1 MKKILT
7 ITVLLLC
14 CFPLVRAQAP
24 LKEKQSATSDTIK
37 LPKYEPH
44 LSVGTGFMATSNGD
58 NRIYT
63 SVAPSFIFRP
73 SSRWTIKTGF
83 GILTD
88 VGLNP
93 YYTTAA
99 THSLAP
105 LKRNGGTGL
114 VSGHVAAQ
122 YRVNDNLWLSAAV
135 YHVGG
140 TYAPVFGFGKGNV
153 LDVSATAF
161 SAAADFKFNDDNF
174 LHLSLTYIR
183 DNYGTMP
190 FLYHDAWMHS
200 GYGRWGFYAHPTDYY
215 RLCAPFE
222 PAFYG
227 GVF

>member
-1 MKKILT
+1 
-7 ITVLLLC
+7 
-14 CFPLVRAQAP
+14 
-24 LKEKQSATSDTIK
+24 
-37 LPKYEPH
+37 
-44 LSVGTGFMATSNGD
+44 MATSNGD

-174 LHLSLTYIR
+174 LHLSFTYIR

-215 RLCAPFE
+215 RLCSPFE